1 MHGGKSK
8 NLCPDLYIDEW
19 KLLKKNELETGFDN
33 IEEKLGDEVMME
45 KVHQDKYLGDIVAA
59 DGTNDSNV
67 QAKKEKGYGNIDQIM
82 NIFRD
87 YSFGPY
93 YFLVAVML
101 RNSMLINSVLCNSVR
116 I

>member
-1 MHGGKSK
+1 MHVGKSK
-8 NLCPDLYIDEW
+8 NLFPDLYIDEW
-19 KLLKKNELETGFDN
+19 KLLEKNELESSFDN
-33 IEEKLGDEVMME
+33 LKGKLGDEFMME
-45 KVHQDKYLGDIVAA
+45 KVHQDKYLGDIIAA

-67 QAKKEKGYGNIDQIM
+67 QARKEKGFGNIDQIM

-101 RNSMLINSVLCNSVR
+101 RNSMLINYVLWNSVR